1 MDIQAFKYTTEG
13 FKKWKLGGNF
23 KWKMTLEWAE
33 FSMVSMERESYQMRG
48 QHEHREA
55 PRRNVDSSLKRQRL
69 ALFGHM

>member
-1 MDIQAFKYTTEG
+1 
-13 FKKWKLGGNF
+13 
-23 KWKMTLEWAE
+23 MTLEWAE
-33 FSMVSMERESYQMRG
+33 FSMVSMEREGYQMRG